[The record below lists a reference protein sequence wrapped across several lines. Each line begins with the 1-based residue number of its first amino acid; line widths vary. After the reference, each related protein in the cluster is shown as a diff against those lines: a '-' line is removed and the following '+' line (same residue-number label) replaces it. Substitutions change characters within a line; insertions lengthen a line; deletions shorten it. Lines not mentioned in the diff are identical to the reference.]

1 MTTEHKR
8 KSAAILAGIVV
19 VALGA
24 ITLGQRVD
32 AAGEGSITG
41 SVKLTGTAPHMRG
54 IDMSKDPYCVKQHE
68 NSPAK
73 MENVMVGSS
82 GGLQNVVL
90 YISEGLTGNEASAVP
105 SEEPT
110 FDQKGC
116 MYVPHVLAMDVN
128 QKYKVISSDQT
139 THNIH
144 PLPAPGGGNIGW
156 NKSQPPGAP
165 PIETSWKAEEV
176 AISVKCN
183 IHPWMHGWFAVVKGP
198 YAVSDENGSYT
209 IKNVPAGSYT
219 VTAWQEDLG
228 TQTAKVTVA
237 AGGPAKADF
246 AFKAK

>member
-1 MTTEHKR
+1 MKIHYTHR
-8 KSAAILAGIVV
+8 FAAVFPVLVLVCAGALILSQGVSAAG
-19 VALGA
+19 G
-24 ITLGQRVD
+24 
-32 AAGEGSITG
+32 GSITG
-41 SVKLTGTAPHMRG
+41 SVKLSGTPPHMKG
-54 IDMSKDPYCVKQHE
+54 IDMSKDPYCSKQHE
-68 NSPAK
+68 NHPVV
-73 MENVMVGSS
+73 MENVVVGSS

-90 YISEGLTGNEASAVP
+90 YISEGLTGNEANAVS

-116 MYVPHVLAMDVN
+116 MYIPHVIAVN
-128 QKYKVISSDQT
+128 PGQKYKVTTSDQT

-165 PIETSWKAEEV
+165 PIETDWKNAELAV
-176 AISVKCN
+176 SVKCN
-183 IHPWMHGWFAVVKGP
+183 IHPWMHGWHAVVKGP
-198 YAVSDENGSYT
+198 NAVSDENGSYT

-237 AGGPAKADF
+237 AGAAAKADF
-246 AFKAK
+246 TFKAK